1 MPAFT
6 TRLGLY
12 KPGGGSTGLITPDEI
27 IDIDKLNSNSDK
39 IDASIGAQIV
49 TSTTRPGSPYDGQ
62 IARESDTNNLIVWNA
77 AGNNWA
83 PVGVPYCANQATRD
97 AFYPNPKQGN
107 TCVRADMGWT
117 EQYFELYN
125 SSTNKSGA
133 AVAGWYP
140 VAGKLPRIRLQPL
153 QGGING
159 IIGSQY
165 CLSKS
170 GFSLPL
176 GTDYNTGF
184 AYDTATGK
192 LTPSVVG
199 RFRVK
204 SFICQNGGSGVSLKI
219 AASLN
224 STTDP
229 TSSPA
234 GPAEAV
240 NGCFAY
246 TEAGTFSGIQSWA
259 ILDGE
264 ISTTAVTDFFQFWM
278 SSGAGTTSITGH
290 GASGGVNPYQQ
301 SFGIEYVGPPVA
313 R

>member
-1 MPAFT
+1 MSTGTGTPTPVWGISKFGPGDAASPIENLWNAQADDLETALNSMFGKVPGIAASATDRDTRFPTPTQGDMVWRSDMQWLESYFGLWNAT
-6 TRLGLY
+6 TN
-12 KPGGGSTGLITPDEI
+12 PGGAE
-27 IDIDKLNSNSDK
+27 
-39 IDASIGAQIV
+39 A
-49 TSTTRPGSPYDGQ
+49 
-62 IARESDTNNLIVWNA
+62 
-77 AGNNWA
+77 
-83 PVGVPYCANQATRD
+83 
-97 AFYPNPKQGN
+97 
-107 TCVRADMGWT
+107 
-117 EQYFELYN
+117 
-125 SSTNKSGA
+125 
-133 AVAGWYP
+133 AGWYP

-184 AYDTATGK
+184 SYDAATGK

-278 SSGAGTTSITGH
+278 SSGAGATSITGH